1 MSGNGRQW
9 RAVRP
14 DEEENDSE
22 SSQSRPTPARSSETG
37 HSGGGSGGGR
47 SSVGPP
53 PSYDGDRSAGAWDE
67 YRIRARLWLRTTPI
81 EERACGPRM
90 LQALTGQA
98 FESMKHLADSDEW
111 MEDPRNGQLLLDK
124 MAKPSFFGKEEL
136 ESLWSAL
143 QKLLYTK
150 LRNDEDDLGSFRNKF
165 EEAVRKI
172 TKHGVTLPDQA
183 LGFLYLKQL
192 RVDSS
197 TLERIITMT
206 NGDLGLEEVMTAARK
221 LKMRLIDETKDKK
234 KHNIW
239 IQDLAEDGAEPS
251 ADGDAQDE
259 ELEALEGALQDLD
272 DEIDP
277 INEDEAKDVLM
288 NLIKQKVTGPV
299 QSMSYRQVQNMKRDI
314 QNARGFRA
322 VQSTQQAR
330 GRSDRPKADLGYLKS
345 ITRCKNCNMV
355 GHWHRECPHKKPFN
369 GETPVPPASQKQGW
383 WTLCETINEE
393 MQRPQSSE

>member
-1 MSGNGRQW
+1 MAGNGARQW
-9 RAVRP
+9 RGVRP
-14 DEEENDSE
+14 EEEEDDSE
-22 SSQSRPTPARSSETG
+22 SSQSRSTPGRSSATG
-37 HSGGGSGGGR
+37 GTGSYTGGK

-53 PSYDGDRSAGAWDE
+53 PSYSGDRSAGAWDE

-81 EERACGPRM
+81 EERARGPRM

-111 MEDPRNGQLLLDK
+111 MEDPRNGQILLEE

-150 LRNDEDDLGSFRNKF
+150 LRSDEDDLSSFRNKF

-172 TKHGVTLPDQA
+172 KKHGVTLPDQA

-192 RVDSS
+192 RVDSF

-206 NGDLGLEEVMTAARK
+206 NGALGLEEVMTAARK
-221 LKMRLIDETKDKK
+221 LKMRLIDETEDKK
-234 KHNIW
+234 KLVW
-239 IQDLAEDGAEPS
+239 LQDLAEDAPDAGLEGEPH
-251 ADGDAQDE
+251 DD

-272 DEIDP
+272 DELDP

-299 QSMSYRQVQNMKRDI
+299 QSMSYRQVQNTKRDI

-322 VQSTQQAR
+322 VQNNQSQR
-330 GRSDRPKADLGYLKS
+330 GRPDKPKADLGYLKS
-345 ITRCKNCNMV
+345 ITRCENCNMV
-355 GHWHRECPHKKPFN
+355 GHWHRECPQKRVGSAEN
-369 GETPVPPASQKQGW
+369 AASTVPQKQGW
-383 WTLCETINEE
+383 FTLRDTINEE
-393 MQRPQSSE
+393 MQQPRAE